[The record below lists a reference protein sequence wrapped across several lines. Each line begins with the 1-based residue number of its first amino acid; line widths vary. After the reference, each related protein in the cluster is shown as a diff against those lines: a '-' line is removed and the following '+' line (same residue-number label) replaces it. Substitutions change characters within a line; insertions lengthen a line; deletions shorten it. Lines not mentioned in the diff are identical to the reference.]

1 MTGRHVLGK
10 EARSSSK
17 SASGETA
24 MEDYPIELP
33 HGGSTDDDLVSPGAV
48 ISTDTH
54 VGVEQEQL
62 PSRREV
68 RRSPADPDALI
79 QHGVVGDGHEME

>member
-10 EARSSSK
+10 EARNSK
-17 SASGETA
+17 PAAIETD
-24 MEDYPIELP
+24 DYPIELP
-33 HGGSTDDDLVSPGAV
+33 HGGSADDDDLVNPGAI
-48 ISTDTH
+48 ISPDTH

-68 RRSPADPDALI
+68 HRSPADPDALI
-79 QHGVVGDGHEME
+79 QHGLVGDGHELE